1 MQTVGKTPPTS
12 AVVDVELA
20 AAKVEVTPAKAPFR
34 RKLRRACLFAC
45 GACLV
50 AFLICACI
58 SIVGISQ
65 LLLVRI
71 EPSSLVLRAAGE
83 HSASIDMVADAPR
96 FPAMHSVH
104 LHSAYCTLHDD
115 EASTMAAIKL
125 TQPVVFV
132 GGTELATSTTLSIND
147 TVALHANVAEWTAR
161 SDMASAH
168 LRCWARGRLVSGA
181 FHVPLALDLTING
194 TAGPSR
200 PGVDWT
206 VRAQSQMPRTRLP
219 PPRRASHRPEP
230 PAYVSCSHP
239 SPTAPFSSRCAHPS
253 PSNCSRSNLVDDWHR

>member
-1 MQTVGKTPPTS
+1 MQAGGKMPPTS
-12 AVVDVELA
+12 AAVDVELA

-34 RKLRRACLFAC
+34 RTLRRASLVAC

-83 HSASIDMVADAPR
+83 HSASIDIVAEAPR
-96 FPAMHSVH
+96 FPAMHSIH
-104 LHSAYCTLHDD
+104 LHSAYCTLHD
-115 EASTMAAIKL
+115 EASSTMAAIEL
-125 TQPVVFV
+125 TQPVVVV
-132 GGTELATSTTLSIND
+132 GGTELATSATLSIND
-147 TVALHANVAEWTAR
+147 TAALAR

-181 FHVPLALDLTING
+181 FHVPLALDVTING

-206 VRAQSQMPRTRLP
+206 VRAQ
-219 PPRRASHRPEP
+219 
-230 PAYVSCSHP
+230 
-239 SPTAPFSSRCAHPS
+239 
-253 PSNCSRSNLVDDWHR
+253 N